1 MQTETLTES
10 SYPYPGAWGDEIL
23 DWALD
28 AADLEMLEEID
39 QSLLEDEAV
48 DEIVDTVL
56 DAADVEILEDLHD
69 AVPRGTGG
77 ESDTTLYSAPALLLR
92 DLMADVLWRYHE
104 RQRREA
110 AHGGGA

>member
-1 MQTETLTES
+1 MQTETLTDS
-10 SYPYPGAWGDEIL
+10 WYPHPGGDEIL

-28 AADLEMLEEID
+28 AVDLEMLEEID
-39 QSLLEDEAV
+39 ESLLEDEAV

-56 DAADVEILEDLHD
+56 DAADLEILEDLD
-69 AVPRGTGG
+69 DTVPRGAGG
-77 ESDTTLYSAPALLLR
+77 ESDTALYSAPALLLR
-92 DLMADVLWRYHE
+92 DLLADVLWRYHE